1 MRTIL
6 GVRRQRSFR
15 LEPEAEEEHPV
26 REHRGE
32 HTEDD
37 ARGDQIGTSESVY
50 EQPQPAGEDQ
60 SGAELTEEEPGE
72 AVAREAKC
80 GVDSADR

>member
-15 LEPEAEEEHPV
+15 LEPEAEAEAEHPD

-50 EQPQPAGEDQ
+50 EQPQPPAKINLAL
-60 SGAELTEEEPGE
+60 SSPKRNR
-72 AVAREAKC
+72 ARRSRERRNA
-80 GVDSADR
+80 S